1 MLIKLYGK
9 RGVFRRSD
17 MTIKIKVLNVRG
29 SVIWNI
35 EKMGIGFFQ
44 FRVIILRYS
53 FIFARSVWWRGLK
66 GCRWKRLDLRY
77 NVRPGIVDC
86 AREIYCWSIGAGCV
100 CMPTAQTEDRYLSN
114 RMVGENIFDLFPASA
129 SGSLRAGFS
138 TLWSGR
144 K

>member
-1 MLIKLYGK
+1 MEN
-9 RGVFRRSD
+9 GVFRRSD
-17 MTIKIKVLNVRG
+17 MTIKIKVLNAWG

-53 FIFARSVWWRGLK
+53 SIFARSVWWRGLK

-100 CMPTAQTEDRYLSN
+100 CMPSSRPKTA
-114 RMVGENIFDLFPASA
+114 I
-129 SGSLRAGFS
+129 
-138 TLWSGR
+138 
-144 K
+144 